1 MNEEI
6 TSNASIRVWMIHSGA
21 NGSEWVFLK
30 WTGPLWIYCH
40 FLNKNVSYRC
50 RMSWWI
56 SGKHEK
62 NWSTDPSRGE
72 RWTLNR
78 TAGNRWRSWV
88 FPADEA
94 IALNHFGRLCME
106 PTAGVHLRPSFV
118 MATFHSLTITQPPI
132 KSNDL
137 PFCTGQ
143 PLCDHVLIPF
153 DCSFHAVPYFFCD
166 QLDLSHSFT
175 VNMPWRWQTEMA
187 LQRISLALIGSKFH
201 WISYN

>member
-1 MNEEI
+1 MLPSECEWFILVQTGPNE
-6 TSNASIRVWMIHSGA
+6 
-21 NGSEWVFLK
+21 LK
-30 WTGPLWIYCH
+30 QNGPLWIYGH
-40 FLNKNVSYRC
+40 FNKNVSDRC
-50 RMSWWI
+50 RMSSWI
-56 SGKHEK
+56 SRKQEK
-62 NWSTDPSRGE
+62 NWSSDPSQGE

-88 FPADEA
+88 FPSDEA

-132 KSNDL
+132 KCNDL

-153 DCSFHAVPYFFCD
+153 DCSFHTVSSIFCD

-175 VNMPWRWQTEMA
+175 VKMPWRWQTEMA
-187 LQRISLALIGSKFH
+187 LQRFH
-201 WISYN
+201 WP